1 MSVAHRHPID
11 SAVAA
16 TSGRKMSCPVAPPAV
31 RMPMTRPRLFTNHA
45 FASVAAS
52 TSAIDVTTRIPNRAM
67 SAAANGA
74 MRP

>member
-1 MSVAHRHPID
+1 
-11 SAVAA
+11 
-16 TSGRKMSCPVAPPAV
+16 MSCPGAPPAV

-45 FASVAAS
+45 FASVAAN